1 MRKHE
6 IEALAI
12 GTRGDKVTVLVK
24 IDGMYREIELDADDP
39 ALEEKLRRL
48 NAVEKWRR
56 HLEMRKK
63 REEIDKLL
71 RDIKVRACRSRSGEQ
86 QK

>member
-1 MRKHE
+1 MSKHE

-39 ALEEKLRRL
+39 ELEEKLKRL
-48 NAVEKWRR
+48 NALEKWKK
-56 HLEMRKK
+56 HLELRK
-63 REEIDKLL
+63 RRREIDELL
-71 RDIKVRACRSRSGEQ
+71 REVRTRRSRNKEQ
-86 QK
+86 RK

>member
-1 MRKHE
+1 MSKHE

-39 ALEEKLRRL
+39 ELEEKLKRL
-48 NAVEKWRR
+48 NALEKWKK
-56 HLEMRKK
+56 HLELRKRR
-63 REEIDKLL
+63 REVDELL
-71 RDIKVRACRSRSGEQ
+71 REVRTRHSRNKER

>member
-1 MRKHE
+1 MSKHE
-6 IEALAI
+6 IKALAI

-39 ALEEKLRRL
+39 ELEEKLKRL
-48 NAVEKWRR
+48 NALEKWKK
-56 HLEMRKK
+56 HLELRKRR
-63 REEIDKLL
+63 REVDELL
-71 RDIKVRACRSRSGEQ
+71 REVRTRHSRNKER

>member
-6 IEALAI
+6 IKALAV
-12 GTRGDKVTVLVK
+12 GTRGDKVIALVR
-24 IDGMYREIELDADDP
+24 IDGVYREVELDAGDP
-39 ALEEKLRRL
+39 ALEEKLKRL
-48 NAVEKWRR
+48 NALEKWKR

-71 RDIKVRACRSRSGEQ
+71 RNMKVRACRSLSGERR
-86 QK
+86 K